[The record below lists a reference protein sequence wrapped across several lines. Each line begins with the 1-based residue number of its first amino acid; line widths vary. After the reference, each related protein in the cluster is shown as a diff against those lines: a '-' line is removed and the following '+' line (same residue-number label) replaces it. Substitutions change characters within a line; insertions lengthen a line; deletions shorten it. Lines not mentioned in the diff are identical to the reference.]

1 MISQKTK
8 TAITAIKV
16 GVMALDNKKI
26 DVRDLSEDVLL
37 LLKKSYPEA
46 LDNMK
51 ANMEKRIEDAYSLFC
66 EYLSDVNTNI
76 NDVVLFSQAFCLKV
90 KEYTEAI
97 ALINKVSSS

>member
-46 LDNMK
+46 LVQYGKEN
-51 ANMEKRIEDAYSLFC
+51 RRC
-66 EYLSDVNTNI
+66 
-76 NDVVLFSQAFCLKV
+76 LFSFL
-90 KEYTEAI
+90 
-97 ALINKVSSS
+97 